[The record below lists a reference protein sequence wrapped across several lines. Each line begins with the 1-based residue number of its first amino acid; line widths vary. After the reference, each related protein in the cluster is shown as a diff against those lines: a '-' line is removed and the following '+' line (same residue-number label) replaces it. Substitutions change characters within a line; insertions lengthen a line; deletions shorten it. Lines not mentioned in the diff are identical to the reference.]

1 MKIIAIAN
9 QKGGVGK
16 TTTAIN
22 MAAALAQLKKKIL
35 VIDLDPQANATS
47 GMGID
52 GKDMPSL
59 YPALHC
65 ALGQA
70 LCSLRD
76 EGVLIVGAGMSY
88 HNLREFAAFA
98 PESFSFHDWLD
109 ASLSGTRAERTEQ
122 IRHELVGDRDG
133 QVHNRAS

>member
-59 YPALHC
+59 YPR
-65 ALGQA
+65 
-70 LCSLRD
+70 SEERR
-76 EGVLIVGAGMSY
+76 VGKECRSRWSPY
-88 HNLREFAAFA
+88 H
-98 PESFSFHDWLD
+98 
-109 ASLSGTRAERTEQ
+109 
-122 IRHELVGDRDG
+122 
-133 QVHNRAS
+133 

>member
-59 YPALHC
+59 YPASFRRKSASCLP
-65 ALGQA
+65 
-70 LCSLRD
+70 
-76 EGVLIVGAGMSY
+76 AGNGWISSPPPWTWP
-88 HNLREFAAFA
+88 A
-98 PESFSFHDWLD
+98 WK
-109 ASLSGTRAERTEQ
+109 
-122 IRHELVGDRDG
+122 
-133 QVHNRAS
+133 

>member
-52 GKDMPSL
+52 GKDMHSL
-59 YPALHC
+59 YPALIGPFRQPSDPPPGN
-65 ALGQA
+65 ARSPA
-70 LCSLRD
+70 
-76 EGVLIVGAGMSY
+76 GV
-88 HNLREFAAFA
+88 
-98 PESFSFHDWLD
+98 
-109 ASLSGTRAERTEQ
+109 
-122 IRHELVGDRDG
+122 RHL
-133 QVHNRAS
+133 

>member
-52 GKDMPSL
+52 GKDMPR
-59 YPALHC
+59 PAPAC
-65 ALGQA
+65 IRP
-70 LCSLRD
+70 CSASFRRKSASCLP
-76 EGVLIVGAGMSY
+76 AGNGWISSPPPWTWP
-88 HNLREFAAFA
+88 A
-98 PESFSFHDWLD
+98 WK
-109 ASLSGTRAERTEQ
+109 
-122 IRHELVGDRDG
+122 
-133 QVHNRAS
+133 